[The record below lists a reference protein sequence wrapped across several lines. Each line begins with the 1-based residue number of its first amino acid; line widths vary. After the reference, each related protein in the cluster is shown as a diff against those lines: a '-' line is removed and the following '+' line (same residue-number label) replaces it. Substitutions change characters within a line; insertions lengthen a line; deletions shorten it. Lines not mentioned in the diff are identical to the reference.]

1 MIMRLSDVYNTA
13 AALISESPAGS
24 DNEDLRRRAPF
35 LLSGIITE
43 LKPLDDA
50 KNGREKYGDYVFDS
64 LDADFPLC
72 AELAPVCA
80 CKLAYLLAADE
91 NTVLYQVLKTE
102 YEEAKR
108 SFAASIPAAVHKI
121 KNVY

>member
-1 MIMRLSDVYNTA
+1 MRLSDVYETA
-13 AALISESPAGS
+13 AALISEAPDGS
-24 DNEDLRRRAPF
+24 DNADLKRRAPF

-50 KNGREKYGDYVFDS
+50 ENGEAKFGDYRFED

-72 AELAPVCA
+72 DALAPVCA
-80 CKLAYLLAADE
+80 YKLAYLLAADE
-91 NTVLYQVLKTE
+91 NTPLYQVLKSE
-102 YEEAKR
+102 YESAKR
-108 SFAASIPAAVHKI
+108 AFIRSLPAAVHRI